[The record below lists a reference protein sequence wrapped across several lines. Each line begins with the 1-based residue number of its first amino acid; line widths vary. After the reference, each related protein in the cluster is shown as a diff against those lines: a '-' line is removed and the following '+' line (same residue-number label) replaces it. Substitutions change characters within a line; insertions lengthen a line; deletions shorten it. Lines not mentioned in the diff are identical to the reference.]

1 MNMIMATRYAPTKIE
16 SARLPQ
22 LIRTLLTDP
31 ASYGHAVGQMQ
42 LVETHIS
49 WVLLTGKIAY
59 KIKKPVDLGF
69 LDFSTLTLRKQACA
83 DEVRLNRRLAAE
95 MYLGVV
101 AITGSPFA
109 PHIYALD
116 MNDPEIKD
124 TDIKLHGTPFEYAVK
139 MRQFPVDATLDRLD
153 ERGELGTVQIDM
165 LAMRLAR
172 FHLNECPTA
181 PANSPWGEPEA
192 IVKPAAENFHLLVER
207 CSDSAEGRCLTA
219 LQTWCDTEH
228 SRLTPLMRERKRQ
241 GMVRECHGDLHL
253 GNLAWVDDSLIIFD
267 CIEFSPALRWID
279 VISEVAFCFMDLLHR
294 KRLGLAMRFLNAWLE
309 TSGDYEGV
317 ALLRYYAVYR
327 ALVRAKVAA
336 LRAGQ
341 SGDSEAHRA
350 VVSSCL
356 HLAEQLIQNMPTQLW
371 ITHGLSGSGKTT
383 LSQSLLQE
391 YGMIRLRSDIER
403 KRLAG
408 LDALVHSGAG
418 VGQGLYTREAGRRTY
433 QHLSR
438 LAEKLLTT
446 GWPVIVDAAF
456 LERWQRDL
464 FREVAQRQGLRL
476 NILNLSVDHATLRER
491 ILRRAKQ
498 GQDASEADLRVL
510 EHQIETGQLLGYDE
524 LVEVARLSG
533 ESVANV

>member
-1 MNMIMATRYAPTKIE
+1 MMAIPTAPTKSE
-16 SARLPQ
+16 AEDLPP
-22 LIRTLLTDP
+22 LILALMKPTGYDH
-31 ASYGHAVGQMQ
+31 SVGQVQ

-101 AITGSPFA
+101 AIIGSPGA
-109 PHIYALD
+109 PHISALD

-124 TDIKLHGTPFEYAVK
+124 PDIKLHGTPFEYAVK

-153 ERGELGTVQIDM
+153 ERGELGTIQIDM
-165 LAMRLAR
+165 LAKRLAR
-172 FHLNECPTA
+172 FHLNESPSA
-181 PANSPWGEPEA
+181 PAKSAWGEPEA
-192 IVKPAAENFHLLVER
+192 IVKSAEENFQLLVER
-207 CSDSAEGRCLTA
+207 CSDPAERRCLSV

-253 GNLAWVDDSLIIFD
+253 GNLAWVDGQIVIFD
-267 CIEFSPALRWID
+267 CIEFNPCLRWID

-294 KRLGLAMRFLNAWLE
+294 RHSDLAMRFLNAWLE

-317 ALLRYYAVYR
+317 KLLRYYAVYR

-341 SGDSEAHRA
+341 SGGSEIHRA
-350 VVSSCL
+350 EVGSCL
-356 HLAEQLIQNMPTQLW
+356 FLAEQLIQNMTTQLW

-383 LSQSLLQE
+383 LSQTLLQD

-408 LDALVHSGAG
+408 LEALTHSGAG
-418 VGQGLYTREAGRRTY
+418 VGQGLYTQESGRRTY

-438 LAEKLLTT
+438 LAERLLAT

-456 LERWQRDL
+456 LKRWQRDL
-464 FREVAQRQGLRL
+464 FRKVAKRQGSRL
-476 NILNLSVDHATLRER
+476 NILDISADHATLSER
-491 ILRRAKQ
+491 ILRRTSK
-498 GQDASEADLRVL
+498 GQDASEADLHVL
-510 EHQIETGQLLGYDE
+510 KHQIETMQPLGYDE
-524 LVEVARLSG
+524 MDDVVGCPAQL
-533 ESVANV
+533 